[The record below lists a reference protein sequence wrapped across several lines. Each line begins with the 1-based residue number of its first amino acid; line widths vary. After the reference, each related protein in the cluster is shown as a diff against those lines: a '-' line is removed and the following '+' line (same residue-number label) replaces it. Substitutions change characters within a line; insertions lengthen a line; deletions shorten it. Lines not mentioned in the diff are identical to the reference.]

1 MSDTQLG
8 PSLVGRHLD
17 QARVGRAHVRQ
28 LALLGGGGFF
38 DAFDIYLSGSV
49 LAAMLAAK
57 FSTVG
62 QNAAFLSATSFGL
75 LVGTLVA
82 GYLGDRFGR
91 RSTYIYALALYSLA
105 TLLTAVAPSHGL
117 IVVLRAA
124 TGLGLGAV
132 LISGYGT
139 WNEFVPN
146 RRRASWAGVLAMIVN
161 LALPASAIAGLLVI
175 PSLGWRAM
183 FVVCGIPAA
192 IIWLLQ
198 LKFLDESPRWLES
211 RGRYEEAYRI
221 TRRYNPDAPGRPPA
235 GEAAAVTGEA
245 VRPDFRALFRKPLG
259 RITAACILIAVC
271 NQIAFYTF
279 QSWVPTYLVGQG
291 LSVEKSLGITVFM
304 QLGAVPGCLIGGL
317 VGDRLGRKWVNVAL
331 FLLMGGVG
339 IWYGYSSSTAGL
351 ITSGIIWVFLASFAI
366 SVQIASYIPE
376 LFPTAVRMQGSAL
389 ANACARG
396 SIIVTPFLVSSVYDS
411 AGVGAVFFGVLGVC
425 VIGAIA
431 VIVLAPETRRR
442 SLEEIARG
450 SVAGRAVPETVVE
463 LEGKA

>member
-1 MSDTQLG
+1 MSDSRRS
-8 PSLVGRHLD
+8 PSSVGAYLDRAKVGRP
-17 QARVGRAHVRQ
+17 HVKQ

-49 LAAMLAAK
+49 LAAMLATK

-62 QNAAFLSATSFGL
+62 QNALLLSATSFGL

-91 RSTYIYALALYSLA
+91 RSTYLYSLALYSVA
-105 TLLTAVAPSHGL
+105 TLLTAVAPNHSL
-117 IVVLRAA
+117 ITVLRVA

-132 LISGYGT
+132 LITGYGT

-146 RRRASWAGVLAMIVN
+146 RRRASWAGVLAMVVN

-175 PSLGWRAM
+175 PSWGWRAM
-183 FVVCGIPAA
+183 FVVCGVPAA
-192 IIWLLQ
+192 LIWVLQ
-198 LKFLDESPRWLES
+198 VKFLDESPRWLES
-211 RGRYEEAYRI
+211 RGRHEEAYRI
-221 TRRYNPDAPGRPPA
+221 ARKYNPDMPEHPPA
-235 GEAAAVTGEA
+235 GFAPPAPAL

-259 RITAACILIAVC
+259 KITAACILIAVC

-304 QLGAVPGCLIGGL
+304 QLGAIPGCLIGGL
-317 VGDRLGRKWVNVAL
+317 VGDRLGRKWINAAL
-331 FLLMGGVG
+331 FVLMGLVG
-339 IWYGYSSSTAGL
+339 IWYGYSHSTTQL
-351 ITSGIIWVFLASFAI
+351 IVSGIAWVFLASFAI

-376 LFPTAVRMQGSAL
+376 LFPTPLRIQGSAL

-396 SIIVTPFLVSSVYDS
+396 SIIVTPFLVSSTFES
-411 AGVGAVFFGVLGVC
+411 AGVQGVFLGVLGVC
-425 VIGAIA
+425 LIGAIS
-431 VIVLAPETRRR
+431 VVLLAPETRRR
-442 SLEEIARG
+442 SLEDIEESTVGR
-450 SVAGRAVPETVVE
+450 VAEAE
-463 LEGKA
+463 LERKMS

>member
-1 MSDTQLG
+1 MSDVQRA
-8 PSLVGRHLD
+8 PSVVGRYLD
-17 QARVGRAHVRQ
+17 QARVRRPHLKQ

-62 QNAAFLSATSFGL
+62 ENATFLSATSFGL
-75 LVGTLVA
+75 LVGTLIA

-91 RSTYIYALALYSLA
+91 RSTYLYALALYSAA
-105 TLLTAVAPSHGL
+105 TLVTSFAPSHGL
-117 IVVLRAA
+117 IVALRVA

-132 LISGYGT
+132 LITGYGT
-139 WNEFVPN
+139 WNEFVPS

-183 FVVCGIPAA
+183 FIVCGVPAVL
-192 IIWLLQ
+192 IWLLQ
-198 LKFLDESPRWLES
+198 MKFLDESPRWLES
-211 RGRYEEAYRI
+211 RGRHEEAYRI
-221 TRRYNPDAPGRPPA
+221 ARRYNPDMPEQPESFPAPA
-235 GEAAAVTGEA
+235 GKTE
-245 VRPDFRALFRKPLG
+245 RPDFRALFRKPLG

-291 LSVEKSLGITVFM
+291 LSVQKSLGITVLM

-317 VGDRLGRKWVNVAL
+317 VGDRLGRKWVNAAL
-331 FLLMGGVG
+331 FVLMGGVG
-339 IWYGYSSSTAGL
+339 MWYGYSSSTAEL
-351 ITSGIIWVFLASFAI
+351 IVAGIIWVFLASFAI

-376 LFPTAVRMQGSAL
+376 LFPTELRLQGSSL
-389 ANACARG
+389 ANAFARG
-396 SIIVTPFLVSSVYDS
+396 SVIVTPFLVSSIYGSV
-411 AGVGAVFFGVLGVC
+411 GVQGVFLGVLGVC
-425 VIGAIA
+425 LVGAIA
-431 VIVLAPETRRR
+431 VIVLAPETRQR
-442 SLEEIARG
+442 SLEDIAEG
-450 SVAGRAVPETVVE
+450 TVGHVAAEE
-463 LEGKA
+463 LERKA

>member
-1 MSDTQLG
+1 MSEVQRA

-17 QARVGRAHVRQ
+17 RARVGRSHLKQ

-62 QNAAFLSATSFGL
+62 ENATFLSATSFGL
-75 LVGTLVA
+75 LIGTLLA

-91 RSTYIYALALYSLA
+91 RSTYLYALALYSAA
-105 TLLTAVAPSHGL
+105 TLLTSIAPDHGL
-117 IVVLRAA
+117 IVVLRVA

-132 LISGYGT
+132 LITGYGT

-146 RRRASWAGVLAMIVN
+146 ARRASWAGVLAMVVN

-175 PSLGWRAM
+175 PSFGWRAM
-183 FVVCGIPAA
+183 FLVCGVPAVL
-192 IIWLLQ
+192 IWVLQ

-221 TRRYNPDAPGRPPA
+221 ARRYNPDMPEQPELPA
-235 GEAAAVTGEA
+235 GPRARAE
-245 VRPDFRALFRKPLG
+245 RPDFRALFRKPLG
-259 RITAACILIAVC
+259 RITAACVLIAVC

-291 LSVEKSLGITVFM
+291 LTVEKSLGITVFM
-304 QLGAVPGCLIGGL
+304 QLGAIPGCLVGGL
-317 VGDRLGRKWVNVAL
+317 VGDRLGRKWVNAAL
-331 FLLMGGVG
+331 FVLMGGVG

-351 ITSGIIWVFLASFAI
+351 IVSGIVWVFLASFAI

-376 LFPTAVRMQGSAL
+376 LFPTELRMQGSAL

-396 SIIVTPFLVSSVYDS
+396 SVIVTPFLVSSLYENV
-411 AGVGAVFFGVLGVC
+411 GVQGVFLGVLGVC
-425 VIGAIA
+425 LVGAIV

-442 SLEEIARG
+442 SLEDIAQG
-450 SVAGRAVPETVVE
+450 TTGRAPAEE
-463 LEGKA
+463 LERRA